1 MAGESEINTA
11 TPPASPRK
19 YRPQTTTFENTH
31 EAVQGIPTYAV
42 ASVYDGLTAAQISGS
57 GTAAAGSAID
67 FAGLLPGGLYEFR
80 FFNNTGKTTSQFPSA
95 NACFKYG
102 TGAAVSDQ
110 MLLIRAYPLLQ
121 RRMPLNQTGI
131 SFINADGGAGTAL
144 YIEYTLLG

>member
-11 TPPASPRK
+11 TPPAFPRK
-19 YRPQTTTFENTH
+19 YRPQTATFENTH
-31 EAVQGIPTYAV
+31 EAVQGIPTYAD
-42 ASVYDGLTAAQISGS
+42 ASVYDALTAAQISGS

-67 FAGLLPGGLYEFR
+67 LAGLLPGGLYEFR
-80 FFNNTGKTTSQFPSA
+80 FFNNATKTTSQFPST

-102 TGAAVSDQ
+102 TTATTSNQ
-110 MLLIRAYPLLQ
+110 MLLIRAEPVIH

-131 SFINADGGAGTAL
+131 SFISADGATVL

>member
-11 TPPASPRK
+11 TPPAFPRK

-31 EAVQGIPTYAV
+31 EAVQGIPKYAD
-42 ASVYDGLTAAQISGS
+42 ATTYDGLTTAQISGS
-57 GTAAAGSAID
+57 GTAAAGSAINL
-67 FAGLLPGGLYEFR
+67 AGLLPGGLYEFR

-95 NACFKYG
+95 NVCFKYG
-102 TGAAVSDQ
+102 TGAATTDR
-110 MLLIRAYPLLQ
+110 MLPIRAYPLLQ
-121 RRMPLNQTGI
+121 RMMPLGQTGI

>member
-11 TPPASPRK
+11 TPPAFPRK

-31 EAVQGIPTYAV
+31 EAVQGIPKYADASTYA
-42 ASVYDGLTAAQISGS
+42 GLTAAQISGN
-57 GTAAAGSAID
+57 GTAAAGSAINL
-67 FAGLLPGGLYEFR
+67 AGLLPGGLYEFR

-95 NACFKYG
+95 NVCFKYG
-102 TGAAVSDQ
+102 TGAATTDQ
-110 MLLIRAYPLLQ
+110 MLPIRAYPLLQ
-121 RRMPLNQTGI
+121 RMMPLGQTGI

>member
-11 TPPASPRK
+11 TPPAFPRK
-19 YRPQTTTFENTH
+19 YRPQNATFENTH
-31 EAVQGIPTYAV
+31 EAVQGIPKYAD
-42 ASVYDGLTAAQISGS
+42 ASTYDGLTAAQISGN
-57 GTAAAGSAID
+57 GTAAAGSAINL
-67 FAGLLPGGLYEFR
+67 AGLLPGGLYEFR

-95 NACFKYG
+95 NVCFKYG
-102 TGAAVSDQ
+102 TGAATTDQ

-121 RRMPLNQTGI
+121 RMMPLGQTGI

>member
-31 EAVQGIPTYAV
+31 EAVQGIPTYAD
-42 ASVYDGLTAAQISGS
+42 ASVYDALTAAQISGS

-67 FAGLLPGGLYEFR
+67 LAGLLPGGLYEFR
-80 FFNNTGKTTSQFPSA
+80 FFNNATKTTSQFPST
-95 NACFKYG
+95 NVCFKYG
-102 TGAAVSDQ
+102 TTATTSNQ
-110 MLLIRAYPLLQ
+110 MLLIRAEPVIH

-131 SFINADGGAGTAL
+131 SFISADGATAL

>member
-11 TPPASPRK
+11 TPPAFPRK

-57 GTAAAGSAID
+57 GTAAAGTAID
-67 FAGLLPGGLYEFR
+67 LAGLLPGGLYEFR

-95 NACFKYG
+95 NVCFKYG
-102 TGAAVSDQ
+102 TGAAASDQ
-110 MLLIRAYPLLQ
+110 MLPIRAYPLLQ

>member
-11 TPPASPRK
+11 TPPAFPRK

-31 EAVQGIPTYAV
+31 EAVQGIPKYAD
-42 ASVYDGLTAAQISGS
+42 ATTYDGLTTAQISGS
-57 GTAAAGSAID
+57 GTAAAGSAINL
-67 FAGLLPGGLYEFR
+67 AGLLPGGLYEFR

-95 NACFKYG
+95 NVCFKYG
-102 TGAAVSDQ
+102 TGAATTDQ
-110 MLLIRAYPLLQ
+110 MLPIRAYPLLQ
-121 RRMPLNQTGI
+121 RMMPLGQTGI